1 MRAFGFVARKTTKQP
16 NGYLFDLATARF
28 EAALEECASIARFGD
43 IAELEDSKRIPLNS
57 RDREERKGPYPY
69 YGATSIM
76 DYVDDYLFDGIRVLL
91 GEDGSVVD
99 PEGKPI
105 LQYVWGKYWVN
116 NHAHIVKASGEYSL
130 EAIYVAL
137 RRTSISHIVTGAVQ
151 MKISQ
156 RNLQKLELSMPNPGS
171 LDYLQPLFAAYRNLC
186 EENNKLVALRDVL
199 LPKLMSGEIDVSE
212 VDLTQL
218 NSHLVHSPLVPS
230 TLFTLSSTKGTV
242 METVINTVLAEMQA
256 ILKPHQ
262 LKRLADTLRQ
272 ALGPKQPQSDQD
284 LLALFLTAKEVE
296 GCSPKTI
303 EYYEATLRHM
313 DESLAKPYAQIES
326 DDLRRY
332 LNDYEASRG
341 SSKVTIDNIRRIMS
355 SFFSW
360 LEDEDY
366 IVKSPVRRIH
376 RVKTAQITK
385 EILSDEE
392 LEALRDACDS
402 KRDLAIVDLLA
413 STGMRIG
420 ELVRLNR
427 KDVNLHERECLVTG
441 KGNKQRPVYFD
452 ARAKLHLSEYLA
464 SRSDSNPALFVA
476 LDSSARRVTVGGME
490 LRLRNLGQA
499 TGIHRVHPHK
509 FRRTLATHAI
519 DKGMPIEQVQK
530 LLGHA
535 KIDTTMHYAMVN
547 QNNVK
552 ASHRKYLE

>member
-1 MRAFGFVARKTTKQP
+1 
-16 NGYLFDLATARF
+16 
-28 EAALEECASIARFGD
+28 
-43 IAELEDSKRIPLNS
+43 
-57 RDREERKGPYPY
+57 
-69 YGATSIM
+69 
-76 DYVDDYLFDGIRVLL
+76 
-91 GEDGSVVD
+91 
-99 PEGKPI
+99 
-105 LQYVWGKYWVN
+105 
-116 NHAHIVKASGEYSL
+116 
-130 EAIYVAL
+130 
-137 RRTSISHIVTGAVQ
+137 
-151 MKISQ
+151 
-156 RNLQKLELSMPNPGS
+156 
-171 LDYLQPLFAAYRNLC
+171 
-186 EENNKLVALRDVL
+186 
-199 LPKLMSGEIDVSE
+199 
-212 VDLTQL
+212 
-218 NSHLVHSPLVPS
+218 
-230 TLFTLSSTKGTV
+230 
-242 METVINTVLAEMQA
+242 METVINAVLAEMQA
-256 ILKPHQ
+256 VLKPHQ
-262 LKRLADTLRQ
+262 LKRLADTLRR
-272 ALGPKQPQSDQD
+272 ALGPKQPDSRQD

-332 LNDYEASRG
+332 LNDYETSRG

-392 LEALRDACDS
+392 LEVLRDACDS

-464 SRSDSNPALFVA
+464 SRSDSSPALFVA